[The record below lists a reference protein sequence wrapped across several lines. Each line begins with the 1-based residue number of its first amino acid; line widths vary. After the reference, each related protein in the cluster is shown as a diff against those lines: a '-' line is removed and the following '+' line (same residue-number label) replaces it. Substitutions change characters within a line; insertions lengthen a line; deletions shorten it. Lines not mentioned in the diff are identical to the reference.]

1 MVNRQGDVGSPAV
14 LAGVV
19 IAGEDRPAREFQLR
33 QRTLHAVEHPD
44 DGGRLNR
51 YRGGAYDGTVAL
63 QNLGLRPLDQ
73 TKRTT
78 DSGDIEG
85 LIGLVQDENLGIQ
98 YRAIRELVAF

>member
-1 MVNRQGDVGSPAV
+1 MVNRQGDIGSPAV

-51 YRGGAYDGTVAL
+51 Y
-63 QNLGLRPLDQ
+63 
-73 TKRTT
+73 
-78 DSGDIEG
+78 
-85 LIGLVQDENLGIQ
+85 
-98 YRAIRELVAF
+98 